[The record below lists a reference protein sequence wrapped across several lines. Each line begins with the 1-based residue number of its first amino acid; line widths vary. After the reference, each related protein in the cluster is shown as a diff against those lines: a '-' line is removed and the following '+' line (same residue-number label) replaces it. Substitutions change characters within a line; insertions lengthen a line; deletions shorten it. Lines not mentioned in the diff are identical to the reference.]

1 MALGCDSVWL
11 IGTIREHV
19 SQLAKDDTK
28 DNLKVFEIGGDFQES
43 FMLIFLSQSEN
54 PCSNVDTLTSSET
67 FDEPG
72 LSNISKAILKSL
84 QNDCNFQVVTEN
96 A

>member
-28 DNLKVFEIGGDFQES
+28 DNLKVFEIGG
-43 FMLIFLSQSEN
+43 
-54 PCSNVDTLTSSET
+54 
-67 FDEPG
+67 
-72 LSNISKAILKSL
+72 
-84 QNDCNFQVVTEN
+84 
-96 A
+96 